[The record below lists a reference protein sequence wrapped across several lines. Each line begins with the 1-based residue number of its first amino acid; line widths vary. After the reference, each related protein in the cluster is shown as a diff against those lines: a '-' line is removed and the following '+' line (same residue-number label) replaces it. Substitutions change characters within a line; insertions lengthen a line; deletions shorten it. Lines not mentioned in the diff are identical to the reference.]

1 MSLTT
6 LDRATNAIAAEA
18 RATDAASA
26 RIAAKISG
34 PDVETLFAAIDKR
47 VATMTRVQRATFIQM
62 QITGW
67 ETREAE
73 VRAGRITPPAGWT
86 AFHMAAVIIRLR
98 SMLAPALATVE
109 AL

>member
-1 MSLTT
+1 MSLAT
-6 LDRATNAIAAEA
+6 LHRPTEA
-18 RATDAASA
+18 KTP
-26 RIAAKISG
+26 KTSG

-47 VATMTRVQRATFIQM
+47 VASMTRVQRATFIQM
-62 QITGW
+62 QIQAW
-67 ETREAE
+67 EQRERDA
-73 VRAGRITPPAGWT
+73 ASGRITPPAGWT